1 MNRHRW
7 LGLGCLLIFAAS
19 IAVAQGK
26 PSSAD
31 QKRTIRVGVALTQNR
46 SGRTALPIWERD
58 QLVRDLQRVKTDR
71 KSSIILEVVPL
82 EASSQED
89 AGAEATKKDCRYF
102 VLTTMVDPSRGPGI
116 SGGPDG
122 ITRSPVMIGNA
133 PPERTLALE
142 FTILDASDL
151 GTVADGTYMA
161 PVEDNNETRAADEA
175 IQMTASRVAT
185 ELRKGRSSNI
195 D

>member
-7 LGLGCLLIFAAS
+7 LGLGCLLTFAAC

-46 SGRTALPIWERD
+46 SGRSALPIWERD
-58 QLVRDLQRVKTDR
+58 QLVRYLQRVKTDR
-71 KSSIILEVVPL
+71 KSPVVLEVVPL

-89 AGAEATKKDCRYF
+89 AGAEATKKNCRYF

-122 ITRSPVMIGNA
+122 IARSPVMIGNA

-142 FTILDASDL
+142 FSILDASDL
-151 GTVADGTYMA
+151 RTVADGTYMA
-161 PVEDNNETRAADEA
+161 PVEDNNDTRAADEA
-175 IQMTASRVAT
+175 IQMTAGRVAS
-185 ELRKGRSSNI
+185 ELRKDRAPNI